1 MSRAPVT
8 KSAVRMIGVA
18 LALALDAWSG
28 GALGKDTV
36 VIGQQQEPPVL
47 DPTADATAVIDTIMT
62 GAVFETLTAIDERS
76 TVVASLAKSWRV
88 SEDGLVYTFTLQAG
102 VKYTD
107 GNALDSSS
115 VKFSFERAMAP
126 DSTNPTK
133 GIFKPIAGIETP
145 DPQTVVI
152 KLSSPDNLFL
162 FHMSRGDA
170 AIVHPATAENNRTKP
185 VGSGPYMLKEWVKG
199 DRVVLSR
206 NDGWRDAKSVKMK
219 ELTFK
224 FLADPATSIAA
235 LLAGDLDAFPTI
247 TAVESLDQFKKDPRF
262 VVGVGL
268 TEGEVV
274 LALNNKR
281 KPFDD
286 VRVRRAVAHALDRKS
301 IVDGAMFGYGTPIG
315 SFFPPHHP
323 AYIDLTG
330 SFPYD
335 IAKAKALMAEAGLKD
350 GAEVT
355 LQPPPFPYAKR
366 SAEIVAQQLG
376 AIGLKVK
383 IQNVEWPF
391 WIAEVFRKGQY
402 DMTIVAHVEPNDF
415 NNFGRG
421 KDYYWG
427 YQDPAM
433 DELLT
438 KIRTEPDQRKVA
450 GLLGDFQRKAADDAV
465 VGYLFQLAQTGVYRK
480 GLKGY
485 WMSSPGGATTPWQNL
500 SWE

>member
-1 MSRAPVT
+1 MRRNGWRGSKGGLLGTVL
-8 KSAVRMIGVA
+8 AVALVGGLGVA
-18 LALALDAWSG
+18 QAR
-28 GALGKDTV
+28 DTV

-47 DPTADATAVIDTIMT
+47 DPTADATAVIDTIMS
-62 GAVFETLTAIDERS
+62 GPVFEQLTAIDEKS
-76 TVVASLAKSWRV
+76 NVVPSLAKSWTV
-88 SEDGLVYTFTLQAG
+88 SEDGLVYTFTLEPG

-107 GNALDSSS
+107 GNTLDSAA

-133 GIFKPIAGIETP
+133 GIFKPIAKIDTP
-145 DPQTVVI
+145 DPTTVVI
-152 KLSSPDNLFL
+152 TLSSPDNLFL

-170 AIVHPATAENNRTKP
+170 SIVHPATANDNKTKP
-185 VGSGPYMLKEWVKG
+185 VGSGPYALKEWLKG
-199 DRVVLSR
+199 DRVVLTR
-206 NDGWRDAKSVKMK
+206 NDGWRNAKSVKMK
-219 ELTFK
+219 DITFK
-224 FLADPATSIAA
+224 FLSDPAASIAA

-247 TAVESLDQFKKDPRF
+247 TAVESLDQFKKDARF

-274 LALNNKR
+274 LALNNRR

-286 VRVRRAVAHALDRKS
+286 LRVRRAIAHALDRKA
-301 IVDGAMFGYGTPIG
+301 IIDGAMFGYGTPIG

-323 AYIDLTG
+323 AYVDQTG
-330 SFPYD
+330 RYPHD

-350 GAEVT
+350 GAEIT

-366 SAEIVAQQLG
+366 SAEIVAQQLA

-391 WIAEVFRKGQY
+391 WIAEIFRKGQY

-415 NNFGRG
+415 NNFSRG

-427 YQDPAM
+427 YHDPAM

-438 KIRTEPDQRKVA
+438 RIRTEPDQKEVA
-450 GLLGDFQRKAADDAV
+450 TLLGDFQRKAADDAV
-465 VGYLFQLAQTGVYRK
+465 MGYLFQLAQTGVYRK

-485 WMSSPGGATTPWQNL
+485 WTSSPGGATTPWKNL
-500 SWE
+500 YWE